1 MIKSATGGGVV
12 RPRTEPLEPWALG
25 GSRGEG
31 RGTLEEEVE
40 EKVGLRLKKGRVAHN
55 YLTLLK

>member
-1 MIKSATGGGVV
+1 M
-12 RPRTEPLEPWALG
+12 EPLEPWALG

-55 YLTLLK
+55 YLTLSK